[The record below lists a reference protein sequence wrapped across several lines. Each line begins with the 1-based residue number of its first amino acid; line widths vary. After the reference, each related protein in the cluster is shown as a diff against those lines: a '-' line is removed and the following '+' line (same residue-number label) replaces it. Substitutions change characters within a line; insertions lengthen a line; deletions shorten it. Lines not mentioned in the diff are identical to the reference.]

1 MAVKKSQKSKL
12 MSNHFLNIA
21 RDLNYFFV
29 AKNKSIVWS
38 INYDD
43 FMSVLQESS
52 IDFQYYFS
60 LYHKH
65 IINEDEWNIVECPRC
80 STPLLKNFHFVYG
93 CPKITYKP
101 LKSIILMKTLSVDSK
116 ICLRNQSN
124 TKRNKYVKIS
134 ALKYKINFKKVE
146 ERLRIDRKRQM
157 VVL

>member
-1 MAVKKSQKSKL
+1 

-21 RDLNYFFV
+21 RDFNYFFA
-29 AKNKSIVWS
+29 AKNRSIVWS

-43 FMSVLQESS
+43 FISVLQESS

-80 STPLLKNFHFVYG
+80 STALLKNFHFVYG

-101 LKSIILMKTLSVDSK
+101 LK
-116 ICLRNQSN
+116 
-124 TKRNKYVKIS
+124 
-134 ALKYKINFKKVE
+134 
-146 ERLRIDRKRQM
+146 
-157 VVL
+157 